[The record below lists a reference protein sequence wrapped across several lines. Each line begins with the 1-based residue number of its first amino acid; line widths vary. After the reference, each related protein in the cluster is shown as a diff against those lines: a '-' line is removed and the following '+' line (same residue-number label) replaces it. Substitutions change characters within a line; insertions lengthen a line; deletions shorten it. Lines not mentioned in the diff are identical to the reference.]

1 MVSAPA
7 PRVYK
12 GFTLQARTF
21 QVRGSGLWTL
31 DVTIGR
37 RGSLRAFSS
46 AETFSNEHDATVAC
60 WRMACRIIDK
70 SPPDCRVADLSV
82 DWPFAGS
89 NMARKPNYGFEKRR
103 KELERKQK
111 QDAKLLRRQEE
122 KQRAEEE
129 ARTPSEP
136 VAEKE

>member
-1 MVSAPA
+1 
-7 PRVYK
+7 
-12 GFTLQARTF
+12 
-21 QVRGSGLWTL
+21 
-31 DVTIGR
+31 
-37 RGSLRAFSS
+37 
-46 AETFSNEHDATVAC
+46 
-60 WRMACRIIDK
+60 
-70 SPPDCRVADLSV
+70 
-82 DWPFAGS
+82 
-89 NMARKPNYGFEKRR
+89 MARKPNYGFEKRR